1 MPENETLRMRTGA
14 LIRFVSLL
22 AALSACAPAVTAV
35 TADLKSREQYQK
47 SDDTRNVLVLHSSH
61 RGYGWTDSIMEGV
74 EGVMEAA
81 MEAAPENIELWVEY
95 LDASRLHSDSFARQL
110 SIFYQR
116 KYAKL
121 KFDVIITSDR
131 KALEFLLNNQE
142 SIAPGV
148 PVVFSTVSD
157 LGENFAERHPN
168 VTGVSE
174 SADFV
179 STLDLAF
186 TLHPDIEHIVFVSPG
201 IRSRHLIEPMV
212 ADYRPELELS
222 IWHYESLE
230 EIEHALSLLPKNAV
244 LVPVGEPVT
253 VGGVAM
259 PMNKFVAWMAARTDA
274 PIYTVWDFALGHG
287 IVGGYMVSGFT
298 QGKMVAEIALKILR
312 GETTEQIPTTT
323 RSPSRYMFDYEQ
335 LRRFDVD
342 EDLLPP
348 DGVIINKPATLYGE
362 YKRAVWLAL
371 AIFAV
376 LSTAILALG
385 INVERRKRAET
396 SLRTNQQRFRDF
408 AESAADWFWETD
420 SDMRFTYISRRS
432 QEVLGVT
439 VDEILGSTMEE
450 VFGDGANQDD
460 TPAHTGPQE
469 SASHS
474 FQMQSFWRRP
484 DGVRRVISTSGKPV
498 HDASGRFRGYRG
510 TSRDI
515 SDSYSLTEEL
525 GYQASHDALTNLLN
539 RRAFEQRLQTLL
551 SRIKES
557 PGEHALCYL
566 DLDQFKVVNDTCGHV
581 AGDELLRRLAER
593 LQAQVRKRDTVARLG
608 GDEFG
613 VLLEDCP
620 PERAWQLVSKL
631 HECINEFQ
639 FIWNEQSFHVGAS
652 IGLVPINSP
661 ETTLDE
667 LLAAADRA
675 CYVAK
680 DEGRNRIHLY
690 RSDDVAVANRHGEIK
705 WVSRIQRALEEDR
718 LVICL
723 QPIRPVTPN
732 ASIGESYEVLVRLID
747 EKGALVRPSAFLPAA
762 ERYNLSTALDKRIF
776 DEALRHFT
784 ADRNRLER
792 LSTAFI
798 NLSSQTF
805 GDRSFLDYVLERT
818 QYYNMPREKLC
829 FEISERTAI
838 SRLEDAKEFVDELR
852 STGCRFALD
861 DFGRGACSFR
871 HLKELRVDF
880 VKIDG
885 SFVKNMLNDPMDLVM
900 VRSINEIARLSNAAT
915 IAEYVESAEIL
926 AKVAELGIDFAQG
939 YAIGRPMPIEEKAA

>member
-1 MPENETLRMRTGA
+1 
-14 LIRFVSLL
+14 
-22 AALSACAPAVTAV
+22 
-35 TADLKSREQYQK
+35 
-47 SDDTRNVLVLHSSH
+47 
-61 RGYGWTDSIMEGV
+61 
-74 EGVMEAA
+74 
-81 MEAAPENIELWVEY
+81 
-95 LDASRLHSDSFARQL
+95 
-110 SIFYQR
+110 
-116 KYAKL
+116 
-121 KFDVIITSDR
+121 
-131 KALEFLLNNQE
+131 
-142 SIAPGV
+142 
-148 PVVFSTVSD
+148 
-157 LGENFAERHPN
+157 
-168 VTGVSE
+168 
-174 SADFV
+174 
-179 STLDLAF
+179 
-186 TLHPDIEHIVFVSPG
+186 
-201 IRSRHLIEPMV
+201 
-212 ADYRPELELS
+212 
-222 IWHYESLE
+222 
-230 EIEHALSLLPKNAV
+230 
-244 LVPVGEPVT
+244 
-253 VGGVAM
+253 
-259 PMNKFVAWMAARTDA
+259 
-274 PIYTVWDFALGHG
+274 
-287 IVGGYMVSGFT
+287 
-298 QGKMVAEIALKILR
+298 
-312 GETTEQIPTTT
+312 
-323 RSPSRYMFDYEQ
+323 
-335 LRRFDVD
+335 
-342 EDLLPP
+342 
-348 DGVIINKPATLYGE
+348 
-362 YKRAVWLAL
+362 
-371 AIFAV
+371 
-376 LSTAILALG
+376 
-385 INVERRKRAET
+385 
-396 SLRTNQQRFRDF
+396 
-408 AESAADWFWETD
+408 
-420 SDMRFTYISRRS
+420 
-432 QEVLGVT
+432 
-439 VDEILGSTMEE
+439 
-450 VFGDGANQDD
+450 
-460 TPAHTGPQE
+460 
-469 SASHS
+469 
-474 FQMQSFWRRP
+474 MQSFWRRP

-652 IGLVPINSP
+652 IGLVPINSS

-723 QPIRPVTPN
+723 QPIRPVIPN

-776 DEALRHFT
+776 DEGLRHFT